1 MLFMNVERVSLGETK
16 LRSGYTSLQL
26 FFGHLPLFERHVH
39 DQPEPGSF
47 FPHSLREGRQKTLG
61 MSLLKGDYNF
71 KLALY
76 NNLYLKA
83 LYNYHM
89 YINIFFFCWQMLAN
103 QNTWK
108 KVNDKTLQSQTTYQ
122 RLFRKL
128 NVVAMATT
136 DRDAWLD
143 L

>member
-1 MLFMNVERVSLGETK
+1 MLFMNVERVSLGKTK

-47 FPHSLREGRQKTLG
+47 FPHSLWEGSEKTLE

-76 NNLYLKA
+76 N
-83 LYNYHM
+83 
-89 YINIFFFCWQMLAN
+89 IS
-103 QNTWK
+103 
-108 KVNDKTLQSQTTYQ
+108 QS
-122 RLFRKL
+122 F
-128 NVVAMATT
+128 V
-136 DRDAWLD
+136 
-143 L
+143 